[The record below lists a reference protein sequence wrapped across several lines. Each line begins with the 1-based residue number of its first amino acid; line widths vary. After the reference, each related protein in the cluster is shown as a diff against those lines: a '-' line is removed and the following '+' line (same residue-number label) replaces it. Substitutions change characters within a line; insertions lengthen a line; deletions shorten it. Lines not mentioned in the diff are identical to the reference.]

1 MNVARGPVARP
12 FLLVSLFSRALA
24 FRMLSLAGCSLNGP
38 AFVSRLPVEMRITA
52 TGNISKITKAMKMVA
67 AAKLRAVQERNEL
80 ARPFTDGAK
89 DFLEPYEEVLAE
101 IPEETVLK
109 HVVVPITGDRG
120 LCGGI
125 NTNVGKYVKAMLDS
139 DSNDEVSIIAVG
151 QKGSDA
157 VDKLAPGKTILSF
170 RDVGN
175 KFPMNFTQACVV
187 AEDIV
192 AQEYDK
198 MTMVYTHYKNALTQ
212 TPMGFTVPSKSFL
225 EENPEKL
232 EEYEF
237 DTDNEAMLSMEDL
250 VEFQIASLLNGFI
263 LDSTTSTE
271 AARMSAMENSTN
283 NANELIEN
291 LTIEYQKARQAKITN
306 ELIEII
312 SGAEAV

>member
-1 MNVARGPVARP
+1 
-12 FLLVSLFSRALA
+12 
-24 FRMLSLAGCSLNGP
+24 
-38 AFVSRLPVEMRITA
+38 MRINA
-52 TGNISKITKAMKMVA
+52 TRNISKITKAMKMVA
-67 AAKLRAVQERNEL
+67 AAKLRAVQERNEM

-89 DFLEPYEEVLAE
+89 DFLAPYEEVLDDV
-101 IPEETVLK
+101 PETDVLK

-125 NTNVGKYVKAMLDS
+125 NTNIGKYVKAMLAS
-139 DSNDEVSIIAVG
+139 DSNDEVSIIACG
-151 QKGSDA
+151 QKGADS
-157 VDKLAPGKTILSF
+157 VDKLVPGKTILSF
-170 RDVGN
+170 RDIGN
-175 KFPMNFTQACVV
+175 KYPMSFTQACVV
-187 AEDIV
+187 AEDMV
-192 AQEYDK
+192 TQDFDK
-198 MTMVYTHYKNALTQ
+198 MTLVYTQYKNALTQ

-225 EENPEKL
+225 EANPEKL

-250 VEFQIASLLNGFI
+250 CEFQIASLLNGFI
-263 LDSTTSTE
+263 LDTTTSTE

-291 LTIEYQKARQAKITN
+291 LTIQYQKARQAKITN

>member
-1 MNVARGPVARP
+1 MVLPVT
-12 FLLVSLFSRALA
+12 
-24 FRMLSLAGCSLNGP
+24 
-38 AFVSRLPVEMRITA
+38 VEMRITA

-89 DFLEPYEEVLAE
+89 DFIAPYQEVLDE
-101 IPEETVLK
+101 IPEEQVLK

-125 NTNVGKYVKAMLDS
+125 NTNIAKYVKAMLDT
-139 DSNDEVSIIAVG
+139 DSNDEVTIIACG
-151 QKGSDA
+151 QKGQDA
-157 VDKLAPGKTILSF
+157 VDKLVPGKTILSF

-175 KFPMNFTQACVV
+175 KVPMSFTQACVV

-192 AQEYDK
+192 TQEYDK
-198 MTMVYTHYKNALTQ
+198 MTFVYTHYKNALTQ

-225 EENPEKL
+225 EDNPEKL
-232 EEYEF
+232 EEYDF

-250 VEFQIASLLNGFI
+250 VEFQIAALLNGFI
-263 LDSTTSTE
+263 LDTTTSTE

-283 NANELIEN
+283 NANELIET

>member
-1 MNVARGPVARP
+1 
-12 FLLVSLFSRALA
+12 
-24 FRMLSLAGCSLNGP
+24 
-38 AFVSRLPVEMRITA
+38 
-52 TGNISKITKAMKMVA
+52 
-67 AAKLRAVQERNEL
+67 VQERNEL

-125 NTNVGKYVKAMLDS
+125 NTNVAKYVKAMLDS